1 MKTINNIDN
10 IKNLSDSELNILC
23 SDIREFLVNNIAKT
37 GGHLSSNLGIVELTV
52 SLHKIFNTE
61 KDRVVFDVGHQAY
74 VHKILTGRSENF
86 DTLRT
91 FGGVSPF
98 TKPSESIHDA
108 FIAGHASNS
117 VSVALGMAHSRSILH
132 DNYSIIAV
140 IGDGALTGG
149 LSYEALNN
157 AGASGEPIIV
167 ILNDNNMSIA
177 ENVGAMPHH
186 LANLRLR
193 PPYIRIK
200 KSLKETLKRIPLG
213 KSALNLLTKTKNG
226 IKSVILPSS
235 LFEKMGFTYLGPV
248 DGHDIK
254 SLTEII
260 QLAKDLSCPVIIH
273 VLTTKGKGYSYA
285 ENSPDKYHGVSKF
298 NVETG
303 EFLSKKAK
311 DFSSMFGEKMIEIAS
326 KDNRICAITA
336 AMPSGTGLTEFAQKF
351 EDRFFDVGIAE
362 AHAASMAAGMAK
374 QGLIPVF
381 AVYSTFLQRGFDQ
394 LIHDIA
400 ILNLHVVIALDRAG
414 IVGEDGETHNGVFD
428 VSYIRTIPNFTLL
441 APSNFSELRSFL
453 DKAVYDYIS
462 PVAVRYPRGSEGIFL
477 EDTTMHDFI
486 KLIDG
491 KDVTIVTYGIMLNEV
506 LKATEYLKTQSILP
520 EIIKINNLSSN
531 FKDIILK
538 SISKTKRLIVV
549 EDVVY
554 KGSVAEQLA
563 NLDVK
568 YFKALNT
575 GDRFLTHGSVADI
588 YDYAGISSKHI
599 IDATID
605 GVNL

>member
-311 DFSSMFGEKMIEIAS
+311 DFSAIFGEKMIEIAS

>member
-1 MKTINNIDN
+1 MNIIKNIDN
-10 IKNLSDSELNILC
+10 IKNLSDTQLDELC
-23 SDIREFLVNNIAKT
+23 GDIRGFLINSISKT

-61 KDRVVFDVGHQAY
+61 KDRIVFDVGHQAY
-74 VHKILTGRSENF
+74 VHKILTGRAENF

-91 FGGVSPF
+91 FGGISPF
-98 TKPSESIHDA
+98 TRPSESTHDA

-117 VSVALGMAHSRSILH
+117 VSLALGMAHSRSILNQ
-132 DNYSIIAV
+132 DYNVIAV

-149 LSYEALNN
+149 LAYEALNN
-157 AGASGEPIIV
+157 AGSSGEPLIV

-177 ENVGAMPHH
+177 ENVGAMPRH

-200 KSLKETLKRIPLG
+200 KGLKETLKKIPFG
-213 KSALNLLTKTKNG
+213 KGALNLLTKTKNG
-226 IKSVILPSS
+226 FKSVVLPSS

-254 SLTEII
+254 SLSEII
-260 QLAKDLSCPVIIH
+260 GLARELNKPVIIH
-273 VLTTKGKGYSYA
+273 TLTTKGKGYSYA
-285 ENSPDKYHGVSKF
+285 EKAPDKYHGVTKF

-303 EFLSKKAK
+303 AFLKKKTK
-311 DFSSMFGEKMIEIAS
+311 DFSAVFGEKMLEIAS

-336 AMPSGTGLTEFAQKF
+336 AMPSGTGLVEFAQNF
-351 EDRFFDVGIAE
+351 RNRFFDVGIAE

-381 AVYSTFLQRGFDQ
+381 AVYSTFLQRAFDQ

-428 VSYIRTIPNFTLL
+428 VSYIRTIPGFTLL
-441 APSNFSELRSFL
+441 APSNFSELSSFL
-453 DKAVYDYIS
+453 DKAVYDYTS
-462 PVAVRYPRGSEGIFL
+462 PVAIRYPRGSEGVFL

-506 LKATEYLKTQSILP
+506 LKATEQLKDKSVLP
-520 EIIKINNLSSN
+520 EIIKINNLSSD
-531 FKDIILK
+531 FTDIVLE

-568 YFKALNT
+568 YFKAINT
-575 GDRFLTHGSVADI
+575 GDRFLTHGSLEDI
-588 YDYAGISSKHI
+588 LNYACISAEHI
-599 IDATID
+599 IDAITEGI
-605 GVNL
+605 NL

>member
-311 DFSSMFGEKMIEIAS
+311 DFSAIFGEKMIEIAS

-554 KGSVAEQLA
+554 KGSIAEQLA

-568 YFKALNT
+568 YFKAFNT

>member
-157 AGASGEPIIV
+157 AGASGEPLIV

-311 DFSSMFGEKMIEIAS
+311 DFSAIFGEKMIEIAS

-554 KGSVAEQLA
+554 KGSVAEQLV

>member
-1 MKTINNIDN
+1 MNKIKNIDN
-10 IKNLSDSELNILC
+10 IKNLSDTQINSLC
-23 SDIREFLVNNIAKT
+23 TDMREFLITNISKT

-52 SLHKIFNTE
+52 SLHKIFDTE
-61 KDRVVFDVGHQAY
+61 KDRIVFDVGHQAY

-98 TKPSESIHDA
+98 TKPSESIHDS

-117 VSVALGMAHSRSILH
+117 VSVALGMAHSRTILN
-132 DNYSIIAV
+132 DNYNVIAV

-149 LSYEALNN
+149 LAYEALNN
-157 AGASGEPIIV
+157 AGSSGEPLIV

-177 ENVGAMPHH
+177 ENVGAMPRH

-200 KSLKETLKRIPLG
+200 KSLKETLKKIPLG
-213 KSALNLLTKTKNG
+213 KGALSLLTKTKNG
-226 IKSVILPSS
+226 VKSVMLPSS

-260 QLAKDLSCPVIIH
+260 QLAKDLNQPVIIH
-273 VLTTKGKGYSYA
+273 VLTTKGKGYSFA
-285 ENSPDKYHGVSKF
+285 EKSPDKYHGVSKF
-298 NVETG
+298 NIETG
-303 EFLSKKAK
+303 EFLSKKSK
-311 DFSSMFGEKMIEIAS
+311 DFSATFGEKIIELAS

-336 AMPSGTGLTEFAQKF
+336 AMPSGTGLTEFAHKF
-351 EDRFFDVGIAE
+351 NNRFFDVGIAE

-453 DKAVYDYIS
+453 DKAVYDYTS
-462 PVAVRYPRGSEGIFL
+462 PVVVRYPRGSEGMFL
-477 EDTTMHDFI
+477 EDTTAHDFI

-491 KDVTIVTYGIMLNEV
+491 KDITIVTYGIMLNEV

-520 EIIKINNLSSN
+520 EIIKINNLSSD
-531 FKDIILK
+531 FKDLVSD
-538 SISKTKRLIVV
+538 SISKTKRLLVV

-554 KGSVAEQLA
+554 RGSIAQQLS

-575 GDRFLTHGSVADI
+575 GDRFLTHGSLNDI
-588 YDYAGISSKHI
+588 YSYAGISSKHI
-599 IDATID
+599 IDATLEGI
-605 GVNL
+605 NL

>member
-157 AGASGEPIIV
+157 AGASGEPLIV

-311 DFSSMFGEKMIEIAS
+311 DFSAIFGEKMIEIAS